1 MAESRARLGYGTLL
15 ERRISADG
23 VSPEVWQLIAE
34 RVSIGGPSMSRDAP
48 DVTHMDSPNGWREFI
63 PGLKDAGELTVEG
76 NFVPDD
82 PSQNGETGLLSE
94 FYSDVRARW
103 RITFPLTGSPAVQWE
118 MSGIM
123 TGFELDM
130 PVDDKLAFTATVK
143 ISGEPTIR

>member
-1 MAESRARLGYGTLL
+1 MAESRARLGFGTLL
-15 ERRISADG
+15 ERRTSAEG
-23 VSPEVWQLIAE
+23 VSPEVWQLVAE

-76 NFVPDD
+76 NFVPEDA
-82 PSQNGETGLLSE
+82 SQNGETGLLSE

-103 RITFPLTGSPAVQWE
+103 RLTFPLSGSPGVVWE

-123 TGFELDM
+123 TGFELDI
-130 PVDDKLAFTATVK
+130 PVDDKLAFTSTIKV
-143 ISGEPTIR
+143 SGEPTIR